1 MRQAILVPGVARLP
15 QFSSAVRSG
24 DFLFLSGVLGT
35 RPNSMELVDGGA
47 GPQTKQALENMQT
60 VLRACGADLDDVVKC
75 TVFLADMADF
85 AAMNEAYGA
94 AFGTAN
100 PPARS
105 SLAAR
110 ALALGAKVEIECIA
124 AAKG

>member
-35 RPNSMELVDGGA
+35 KPNSMELVEGGA
-47 GPQTKQALENMQT
+47 GPETKQALENMHT
-60 VLRACGADLDDVVKC
+60 VLKACGADLDDVVKC
-75 TVFLADMADF
+75 TVFLCDMADF
-85 AAMNEAYGA
+85 AAMNEAYA
-94 AFGTAN
+94 AVFGTAN

-110 ALALGAKVEIECIA
+110 ALALGARVEIECIA
-124 AAKG
+124 AAK